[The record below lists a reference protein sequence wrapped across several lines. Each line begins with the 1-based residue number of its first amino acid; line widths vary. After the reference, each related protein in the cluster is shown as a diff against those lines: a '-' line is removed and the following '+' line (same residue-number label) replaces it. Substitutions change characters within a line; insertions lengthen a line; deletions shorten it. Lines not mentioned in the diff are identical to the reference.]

1 MHLAVTWE
9 VFMDLVTWEVDMVD
23 MWEGDMVDMWE
34 GDLADTWDNSSPLI
48 HTFHIH
54 HPLAEDTYKI
64 FNISSVISNH
74 EYKYYKHYSI
84 PNRVVSTLQQI
95 VLFA

>member
-34 GDLADTWDNSSPLI
+34 GDLADTWDNSSLLI

-54 HPLAEDTYKI
+54 HHRAEDTSKI
-64 FNISSVISNH
+64 FNIFFCDMKS
-74 EYKYYKHYSI
+74 
-84 PNRVVSTLQQI
+84 
-95 VLFA
+95 

>member
-9 VFMDLVTWEVDMVD
+9 VFMDLVTWEVN
-23 MWEGDMVDMWE
+23 MVDMWE

-64 FNISSVISNH
+64 FNISSVIYQIMN
-74 EYKYYKHYSI
+74 I
-84 PNRVVSTLQQI
+84 STINTIQFQI
-95 VLFA
+95 GS